1 MGSAIILNGKCVQ
14 KVSQW
19 NPNKYEENPN
29 VKLLELCEKSE
40 LNSKMNKW
48 KELLKEK
55 EDEIDTSIKKHYFKN
70 KVTGETIVS
79 IYNNLKHLK
88 NIINIEDY
96 D

>member
-19 NPNKYEENPN
+19 DSDKYEKNPNI
-29 VKLLELCEKSE
+29 KLLELCKKSE
-40 LNSKMNKW
+40 LNSKLSKW

-55 EDEIDTSIKKHYFKN
+55 DEIDTSIKKYHFKN

-79 IYNNLKHLK
+79 IYDNLDNLQD
-88 NIINIEDY
+88 IINTEGY
-96 D
+96 DI